1 MTRCQTPLTLVT
13 RTLFS
18 RTRALRARA
27 LGATLRKSAEE
38 KKSGLAIV
46 EKMPACREAARP
58 RGEPVMGG

>member
-1 MTRCQTPLTLVT
+1 MTRSQTPLTLVT
-13 RTLFS
+13 RTLLA

-27 LGATLRKSAEE
+27 LGATLRKSAEQ

-58 RGEPVMGG
+58 RGEPVMGR